1 VAAVHEFSESNGVGE
16 DVTDSITNLNM
27 GDDDSVNIVVA
38 THPVLASENAYEKYI
53 RAKFS
58 DTFTEISNMLF
69 WKSSG
74 AYLTGEL
81 IKAAAN
87 VAYVQPVKT
96 TSSVATVDIPIIEGS
111 ALSIQSAAGTATI
124 VAAGYTKY
132 ICLQLQT
139 TVSTPSGDLNQ
150 KVFTF
155 QYDEV

>member
-1 VAAVHEFSESNGVGE
+1 MPAVHAFSESNGAGE
-16 DVTDSITNLNM
+16 VVQDSISNLNM
-27 GDDDSVNIVVA
+27 GDNDSYEIVVA
-38 THPVLASENAYEKYI
+38 THPVLASENTYEKYI

-58 DTFTEISNMLF
+58 GTFTEISNMKF

-87 VAYVQPVKT
+87 VVYTQPVKT
-96 TSSVATVDIPIIEGS
+96 NSTVATVDIPIIEGS

-124 VAAGYTKY
+124 VATGYTKY

-150 KVFTF
+150 KVFLF